1 MSRFKETL
9 RSKIKEGGAQRIDK
23 TDPPIIC
30 AGTSAVTLLA
40 KEGIEELPLSMAQEE
55 LKGIVIEDCEIDK
68 DSSRETEEIASR
80 LENLFS

>member
-9 RSKIKEGGAQRIDK
+9 RSKIKEGGAQ
-23 TDPPIIC
+23 
-30 AGTSAVTLLA
+30 
-40 KEGIEELPLSMAQEE
+40 
-55 LKGIVIEDCEIDK
+55 GIVIEDCEIDK